1 MKMKK
6 LYVLSPLFTAA
17 VGFSIFLR
25 SNTSDHIRTVQILWL
40 IVIGMCLGIA
50 LMNLLTL
57 FAKAKG

>member
-17 VGFSIFLR
+17 VVFSIFLR
-25 SNTSDHIRTVQILWL
+25 SNSSDHIRTVQILTL
-40 IVIGMCLGIA
+40 IGIGMCLGIA